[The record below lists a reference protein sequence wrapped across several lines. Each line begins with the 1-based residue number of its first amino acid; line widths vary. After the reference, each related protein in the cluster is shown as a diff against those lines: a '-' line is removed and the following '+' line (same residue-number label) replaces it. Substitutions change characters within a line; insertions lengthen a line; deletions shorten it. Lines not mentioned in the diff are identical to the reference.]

1 MNENTSLDVDR
12 LLVLIG
18 INGSEFKEVYLTSEQ
33 RQMVLQC
40 LKNIFS
46 PGKIKIVNQELKI
59 TTNEKQQ

>member
-1 MNENTSLDVDR
+1 
-12 LLVLIG
+12 
-18 INGSEFKEVYLTSEQ
+18 
-33 RQMVLQC
+33 